1 MGSLDKTFRSVRRET
16 RCPTNFRAILHWDDT
31 YAFVQVADIANNGFR
46 LIGECLPYA
55 GARVRIG
62 AKGLNASGLVVWRT
76 EQSCGAVLHEPIN
89 ALRVVRH
96 NTSALARRVQREP
109 LDAIHIE
116 VLAERVLDTFHTE
129 DSAMAFLRG
138 SRVDQTQAWTRSG
151 SP

>member
-1 MGSLDKTFRSVRRET
+1 MGSLDQTFHAVRRET
-16 RCPTNFRAILHWDDT
+16 RFPTNFRAILHWNDT
-31 YAFVQVADIANNGFR
+31 YAFVQVADIANNAFR

-55 GARVRIG
+55 GTQVRIG

-76 EQSCGAVLHEPIN
+76 EQSCGAVLYEPIN

-96 NTSALARRVQREP
+96 NTSALTRRIQREP
-109 LDAIHIE
+109 LDAIQIE
-116 VLAERVLDTFHTE
+116 VLAERMLDTFHTE

-138 SRVDQTQAWTRSG
+138 SSVHQMQGWTTPD